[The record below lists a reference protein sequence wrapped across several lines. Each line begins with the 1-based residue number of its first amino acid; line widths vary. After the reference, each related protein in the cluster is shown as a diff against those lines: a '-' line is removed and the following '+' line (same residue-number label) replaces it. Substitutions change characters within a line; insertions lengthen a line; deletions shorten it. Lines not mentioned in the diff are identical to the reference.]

1 VSKQGLPGLAILAA
15 VFFASATMA
24 FEPDGRVAFRYE
36 WLAAADDAAAAPK
49 LRLSV
54 TAFVPLS
61 ETRLQATLPRGVA
74 VVVQAAG
81 RAPAP
86 WPEEGLAIGGLAAGQ
101 TMVLEL
107 DVAKPADGGGIV
119 EFVID
124 ATAGGDAFRE
134 RVGVPVG
141 LPGTAPTLRN
151 GAVEF
156 PASQEVPAP

>member
-1 VSKQGLPGLAILAA
+1 VCKRGLPGLAIL
-15 VFFASATMA
+15 VMVLFASATMA
-24 FEPDGRVAFRYE
+24 SEPDGRIAFRYD
-36 WLAAADDAAAAPK
+36 WLTAVDDAAAPPK

-54 TAFVPLS
+54 TAFVALS
-61 ETRLQATLPRGVA
+61 ETRLRATLPTGVA

-81 RAPAP
+81 RVPAP
-86 WPEEGLAIGGLAAGQ
+86 WPEEGLAIGGLVAGQ
-101 TMVLEL
+101 TIVLEL

-119 EFVID
+119 EFTLEG
-124 ATAGGDAFRE
+124 TAGGGAFRE